1 MRLHEKLA
9 WYWFAKVSFSHSSRV
24 PPRKARANEI
34 QFWQPSLRTIFE
46 PKPMPHTMTQSS
58 WTTSLWWPK
67 TCDYF
72 AVFPE
77 KSFKSQLEMHFG
89 ISGWMCLRLYAYQTD
104 VKKKTDLGICW
115 WMMQHMKHQKT
126 VFNCLLSEGTAKT
139 NLSMTHK
146 YYLMIGC
153 ITRERNSTKL
163 TYLSIRNHNLRW
175 LWYIPCSSFVGKLS
189 AGFTPQVMLLL
200 RL

>member
-9 WYWFAKVSFSHSSRV
+9 WYWFAKVSFPHSSRV

-34 QFWQPSLRTIFE
+34 QFWQPSLRTILE

-104 VKKKTDLGICW
+104 VKKKHILAFADEWCDLWSTRRRCLIVYFLKGPQRQICPW
-115 WMMQHMKHQKT
+115 HT
-126 VFNCLLSEGTAKT
+126 
-139 NLSMTHK
+139 
-146 YYLMIGC
+146 
-153 ITRERNSTKL
+153 STISDDWV
-163 TYLSIRNHNLRW
+163 YNPG
-175 LWYIPCSSFVGKLS
+175 Y
-189 AGFTPQVMLLL
+189 
-200 RL
+200 

>member
-1 MRLHEKLA
+1 MKSWHDTDSQKFHSLIQAESHPEKHVPMRSNFDNQVWELFLNQNPCHIL
-9 WYWFAKVSFSHSSRV
+9 W
-24 PPRKARANEI
+24 
-34 QFWQPSLRTIFE
+34 PSPLGL
-46 PKPMPHTMTQSS
+46 PH
-58 WTTSLWWPK
+58 
-67 TCDYF
+67 CDGQRP
-72 AVFPE
+72 AIILPVFPE
-77 KSFKSQLEMHFG
+77 KSFKSQLEIHFG

-163 TYLSIRNHNLRW
+163 THLSIRNDQSQSTLIVIHSMFLICR
-175 LWYIPCSSFVGKLS
+175 
-189 AGFTPQVMLLL
+189 
-200 RL
+200 